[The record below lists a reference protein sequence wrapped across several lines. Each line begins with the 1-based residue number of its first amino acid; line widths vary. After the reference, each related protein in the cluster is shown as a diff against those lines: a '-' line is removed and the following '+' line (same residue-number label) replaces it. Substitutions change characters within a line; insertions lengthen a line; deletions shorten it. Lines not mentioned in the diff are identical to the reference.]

1 MASEFSKINLLF
13 VCTINKMRSATA
25 HEIYKDDHRF
35 EVKSAGTSN
44 TANTVLSKELLDW
57 ANSIVVMEK
66 NHRNFIRKH
75 FPDTYQS
82 KKIVCLYIPD
92 EFDFMQTELISILKQ
107 KVEDVYSRGL
117 L

>member
-25 HEIYKDDHRF
+25 HEIYKDNYRF

-66 NHRNFIRKH
+66 NHRNFIRTH

-107 KVEDVYSRGL
+107 KVEDVYGRGL